1 MCGRRLLQLLR
12 VRLLLRVL
20 SPCCV
25 AAAVAERVTYGCVD
39 ICIIVKVYVALKL
52 PGVASLLEVLRS
64 ISREAAAHSSS
75 VRTIT
80 IRLIIRLILRF
91 ELSC

>member
-75 VRTIT
+75 VRTT
-80 IRLIIRLILRF
+80 RLIIRLILRF
-91 ELSC
+91 ELSG